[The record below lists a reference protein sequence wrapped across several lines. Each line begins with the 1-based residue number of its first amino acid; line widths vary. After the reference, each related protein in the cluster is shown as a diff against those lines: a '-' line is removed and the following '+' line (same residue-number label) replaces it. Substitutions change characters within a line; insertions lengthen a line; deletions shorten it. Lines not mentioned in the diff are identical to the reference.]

1 MARRLIVIVKSE
13 VDGYTFERLEDK
25 IRDVL
30 EEEGIDAEIEDF
42 ATGNTTVTRKEE
54 MGKKEKEDIEVNG
67 RLILGE
73 KIWFND
79 DLRCR
84 LRVCGF
90 SREQQDALRNAR
102 FVDLTITNYKDEDT
116 PGVIV
121 HISQFGNERPEN
133 SLEERCE

>member
-13 VDGYTFERLEDK
+13 VDGYTFERLEDR

-90 SREQQDALRNAR
+90 SRDQQDALRNAR
-102 FVDLTITNYKDEDT
+102 FVDLTITDYKDKDI
-116 PGVIV
+116 PGVVVYIG
-121 HISQFGNERPEN
+121 QFGDERPEN
-133 SLEERCE
+133 SLE